1 MRAYFTPILLYIA
14 MIMLMAFA
22 SVSDVEGK
30 DKQLGLRTV
39 VIDPGHGGHDP
50 GGVSKDKKIYEKNL
64 VLDIAKRFG
73 KKIKEKFPEVKV
85 IYTRTTDVYVTL
97 SERAAIANRNNADL
111 FISVHTNASTSTAPY
126 GTSVH
131 VLGQSSNPNRDLYA
145 SNLDVCKRENSVILL
160 EEDYT
165 TNYQGFDPNSPES
178 FIFFNLMRSSHF
190 ENSIMFAS
198 EVDKHMRTSDF
209 RISSYTGIHQDPFW
223 VLWKTSMPAVLLEM
237 GFITNTGDLKIL
249 TTESGREMIA
259 DKLLAAFAD
268 YKEYYDSSINTE
280 KQEAPA
286 AESKSAEDG
295 AQKTY
300 YGIQIFGVKRVL
312 ESGDSAFK
320 GLDAHMVKVDG
331 SSLNRYVTGK
341 WDTSK
346 EAISQLENVR
356 KLFPDAYVV
365 KVSGGKVTRVK

>member
-1 MRAYFTPILLYIA
+1 MHSKFTPITLLVA
-14 MIMLMAFA
+14 MILLMAPVIA
-22 SVSDVEGK
+22 YDAYAK

-50 GGVSKDKKIYEKNL
+50 GGVSKDKKVYEKNL

-73 KKIKEKFPEVKV
+73 KKINEKFPDVKV

-97 SERAAIANRNNADL
+97 NERAAIANRNDADL
-111 FISVHTNASTSTAPY
+111 FISVHTNASTSTAPF

-165 TNYQGFDPNSPES
+165 TNYQGFDPDSPES

-190 ENSIMFAS
+190 ENSILFAS
-198 EVDKHMRTSDF
+198 EVDKHMRKSDF
-209 RISSYTGIHQDPFW
+209 KISSYTGIHQDPFW

-237 GFITNTGDLKIL
+237 GFITNAGDLKIL

-268 YKEYYDSSINTE
+268 YKKYYDSSIDTKNNNLSKT
-280 KQEAPA
+280 QE
-286 AESKSAEDG
+286 ETKCE
-295 AQKTY
+295 TY
-300 YGIQIFGVKRVL
+300 YGIQIFGLKKVIKA
-312 ESGDSAFK
+312 GDPAFK
-320 GLDAHMVKVDG
+320 GLDTHIVKVDG
-331 SSLNRYVTGK
+331 STINRYITGK
-341 WDTSK
+341 YKTSK
-346 EAISQLENVR
+346 EAVAELDSVR
-356 KLFPDAYVV
+356 KLFSDAYVV
-365 KVSGGKVTRVK
+365 KVSDGKVVRVK